1 MDKSLQTFI
10 GIMLFYVVLSYILFP
25 VGFYYLI
32 EKSLTSAGNGFIIGS
47 LISIALWVSVGR
59 NMVK

>member
-1 MDKSLQTFI
+1 MDKKLQTFI
-10 GIMLFYVVLSYILFP
+10 GIMIFYVLLSYLIFP
-25 VGFYYLI
+25 IGFYYLMG
-32 EKSLTSAGNGFIIGS
+32 KTLTNAGNGFIIGS